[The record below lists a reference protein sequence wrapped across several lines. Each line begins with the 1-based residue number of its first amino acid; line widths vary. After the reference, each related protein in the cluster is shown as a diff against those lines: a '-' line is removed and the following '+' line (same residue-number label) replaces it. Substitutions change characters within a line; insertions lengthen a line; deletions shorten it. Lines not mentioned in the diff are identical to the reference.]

1 MKHDTSGPGQRGF
14 YDTSSG
20 KEIRSSRRLMTECES
35 SRGKDQGS
43 DNAGNRPGD
52 GHGRQEEHG
61 QQEQGT
67 LQGQR
72 RHSSWWRL
80 RKPSSNISHWHGGP
94 KTEGLR
100 FCREPG
106 EIEHLRPDGKR
117 ESIFDIRPK
126 GNMSPERGRQ
136 EIAL

>member
-80 RKPSSNISHWHGGP
+80 RKPSSGKSCQLGRHKREGLWSCHAPGGP
-94 KTEGLR
+94 
-100 FCREPG
+100 
-106 EIEHLRPDGKR
+106 
-117 ESIFDIRPK
+117 
-126 GNMSPERGRQ
+126 
-136 EIAL
+136 